1 MSDIVRFLASWSN
14 RYMVCEDQKEGVVKS
29 RKALLT
35 RSGRV
40 YQGTFAICF
49 LVQSHTASFKRPWTY
64 SEHSITSQRNN
75 EKSTL
80 QAKG

>member
-1 MSDIVRFLASWSN
+1 
-14 RYMVCEDQKEGVVKS
+14 MVCEDQKEGVAKS

-49 LVQSHTASFKRPWTY
+49 LVQSHRDSLKDPGHTRSILLLANVTMRRVHCGPKDSF
-64 SEHSITSQRNN
+64 S
-75 EKSTL
+75 L
-80 QAKG
+80 

>member
-14 RYMVCEDQKEGVVKS
+14 RYMVCEDQKEGVVRS

-49 LVQSHTASFKRPWTY
+49 LVQSKRPWTY
-64 SEHSITSQRNN
+64 SDHSITSQRNS